1 MKFLKYISICLLAVI
16 AASCSKEDIKYPI
29 EDVDPSQAQIQVA
42 YMCPKAAITA
52 NYIYT
57 VVING
62 QKYSNNGSS
71 VLATYNYV
79 PSASAGLFY
88 VVKAGEVSIQFL
100 DKDNKEVYNQKVTV
114 AEGSR
119 QMVVVYDFAKAPA
132 VVPTKEPLKFPGV
145 SATGNKCS
153 VRLYNFLF
161 ESEGVPMTDKIQ
173 YGIQNIETK
182 VYEPVG
188 TPIAFG
194 EATEFIPVDID
205 KEGPGG
211 SGFNTAGSQRRD
223 VCFFRIDA
231 QTGENKG
238 QLQFTNAKGK
248 VGTFTDYWNWAIGRG
263 YLNFARGVLDS
274 KTYVVAIKQFVAN

>member
-1 MKFLKYISICLLAVI
+1 MKFLKYISICLLAVLF
-16 AASCSKEDIKYPI
+16 ASCDKKDIEFPM
-29 EDVDPSQAQIQVA
+29 EDVSNKAQIQVA
-42 YMCPKAAITA
+42 YMCPKQAITA

-62 QKYSNNGSS
+62 VEYCNNGSS
-71 VLATYNYV
+71 FLATYNYV
-79 PSASAGLFY
+79 PSGAVGLFY
-88 VVKAGEVSIQFL
+88 TVEPGDVNIRFLNKKGE
-100 DKDNKEVYNQKVTV
+100 EVYNTNINV
-114 AEGSR
+114 ASGSK
-119 QMVVVYDFAKAPA
+119 QMVVVYDFAQAPA
-132 VVPTKEPLKFPGV
+132 IVPFKEPLKFPGV
-145 SATGNKCS
+145 ADTGDKCS

-173 YGIQNIETK
+173 LGLQDTETK
-182 VYEPVG
+182 EYKPVG

-211 SGFNTAGSQRRD
+211 SGFNTAGNQRRD

-238 QLQFTNAKGK
+238 QLQYTNANGK
-248 VGTFTDYWNWAIGRG
+248 VGVFTDWWTWYIGRG
-263 YLNFARGVLDS
+263 YLEFMHGVLDS
-274 KTYVVAIKQFVAN
+274 KPVVVKMTQFTAL

>member
-29 EDVDPSQAQIQVA
+29 EDPSQAQIQVA

-71 VLATYNYV
+71 FLATYNYV

-145 SATGNKCS
+145 SATGDKCS

-194 EATEFIPVDID
+194 EATDFIPVDID

-211 SGFNTAGSQRRD
+211 SGFNTLGSQRRD

>member
-71 VLATYNYV
+71 FLATYNYV

-145 SATGNKCS
+145 SATGDKCS

-194 EATEFIPVDID
+194 EATDFIPVDID
-205 KEGPGG
+205 KEGLEVQA
-211 SGFNTAGSQRRD
+211 SIHQ
-223 VCFFRIDA
+223 
-231 QTGENKG
+231 
-238 QLQFTNAKGK
+238 
-248 VGTFTDYWNWAIGRG
+248 
-263 YLNFARGVLDS
+263 
-274 KTYVVAIKQFVAN
+274 VANVAMYASSASTLKLAKTKVNSNSPMQRARLAHLPTIGTGQSAVATSTSLVACSTARPM

>member
-1 MKFLKYISICLLAVI
+1 
-16 AASCSKEDIKYPI
+16 
-29 EDVDPSQAQIQVA
+29 
-42 YMCPKAAITA
+42 MCPKAAITA

-71 VLATYNYV
+71 FLATYNYV
-79 PSASAGLFY
+79 PSGGVGLFY

-100 DKDNKEVYNQKVTV
+100 NNKNEEVYNQKVTV

-132 VVPTKEPLKFPGV
+132 VVPTKDPLKFPGV
-145 SATGNKCS
+145 SATGDKCS

-173 YGIQNIETK
+173 LGIQNTETK
-182 VYEPVG
+182 DYEPVG

-194 EATEFIPVDID
+194 EATDFIPVDID

-223 VCFFRIDA
+223 VCFFRIDG

-238 QLQFTNAKGK
+238 QLQYTNAKGN
-248 VGTFTDYWNWAIGRG
+248 VGVFTDYWNWAIGRG
-263 YLNFARGVLDS
+263 YLDFARGVLDS
-274 KTYVVAIKQFVAN
+274 KTFVTAMTQFVAQ

>member
-71 VLATYNYV
+71 FLATYNYV

-100 DKDNKEVYNQKVTV
+100 DKDNKEVYNQKVT
-114 AEGSR
+114 
-119 QMVVVYDFAKAPA
+119 
-132 VVPTKEPLKFPGV
+132 
-145 SATGNKCS
+145 
-153 VRLYNFLF
+153 
-161 ESEGVPMTDKIQ
+161 
-173 YGIQNIETK
+173 
-182 VYEPVG
+182 
-188 TPIAFG
+188 TP
-194 EATEFIPVDID
+194 D
-205 KEGPGG
+205 G
-211 SGFNTAGSQRRD
+211 SGLRLR
-223 VCFFRIDA
+223 
-231 QTGENKG
+231 
-238 QLQFTNAKGK
+238 
-248 VGTFTDYWNWAIGRG
+248 
-263 YLNFARGVLDS
+263 
-274 KTYVVAIKQFVAN
+274 